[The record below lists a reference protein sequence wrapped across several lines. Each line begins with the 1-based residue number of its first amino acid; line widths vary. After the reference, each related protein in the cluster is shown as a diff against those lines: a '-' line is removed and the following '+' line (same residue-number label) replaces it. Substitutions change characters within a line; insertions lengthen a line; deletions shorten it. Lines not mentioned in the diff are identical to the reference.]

1 MKKQILN
8 LIIVILFVS
17 CQENIETKQ
26 NSFETICNPVNLSYR
41 FCLDKPSRREAADP
55 TIVAFKDKFY
65 LFASKSGGYWHSDD
79 LINWIFIETNEIP
92 TEEYAPTV
100 IVLKDTFFFLAS
112 SNEKSTIYKTVDPLS
127 GKWSVA
133 LDSLEIPVWDP
144 AFFLDDD
151 NRLYLYWGCSD
162 KNPIY
167 GVELNFENNFS
178 FIGEP
183 KELMHANTSEH
194 GWEVPGNYNRK
205 TDANPWIEGAWVNKH
220 NGKYYLQYSSPGTE
234 FKSYSDGVYTAD
246 YPLGPFSVADHNP
259 FACKPEG
266 FAAAAGHGS
275 TFKDK
280 YGNYWHIGTTTI
292 SLKHIFERRLVL
304 YPTFFDEQGM
314 MYASTKFG
322 DYPYIIPNK
331 KIEGFNDIF
340 PGWMLLSYNK
350 QVEVS
355 SSIDSFPS
363 SNITDENIRTYWAAR
378 SGNANEYASI
388 DLGKTYDVYSV
399 QINFAEH
406 NTEIFGRQDE
416 LYHRYIIEYSN
427 DNTNWDLLIDKSQNL
442 TDNSHDYSQLAEK
455 VNCRYLR
462 IKNIEIPG
470 GHFALSG
477 FRVFGK
483 GNGDIP
489 TVPKNLEVARN
500 QEDRRS
506 VELKWEKS
514 IDAIGYNINF
524 GIEKNK
530 LYHNYIICQDTILEI
545 NSLNTNQ
552 SYYFA
557 IESFNENGFTLKGTI
572 VTTE

>member
-483 GNGDIP
+483 GNGDVP
-489 TVPKNLEVARN
+489 TVPKNLEVERN